1 MKTPDEIRAALV
13 AKARE
18 DDEFRKALMAD
29 PKTVVKQEFDI
40 DVPDGIEIQVHE
52 DSSNTA
58 HLVLPNVSTL
68 SEENLAQVAGG
79 KAAGKP
85 QMYWCL

>member
-13 AKARE
+13 AKATE

-40 DVPDGIEIQVHE
+40 DVPDEIEIQVHE

-79 KAAGKP
+79 KQKSL
-85 QMYWCL
+85 YWCL